1 MNEFE
6 KNQILKQVSSVLNI
20 CNQIVSRLSE
30 IDCRQVTLHQDQ
42 QMFLDYSSSSSSV
55 PPFDLYSDHNSDV
68 SVSEF
73 DSFDNNN
80 NSGYWWDT
88 PPSQFYQCVFDDDDK
103 ENIAVINA
111 VDIDPLKNVAD
122 TTSVN
127 LEGKHE
133 NEQMTA
139 DAIVTELPTTSTINS
154 KITSAKLQTSVN
166 RFDIQIGL
174 TTQISANDSTDEEMF
189 DEAVPEH
196 AVLHSLR
203 SEFVLMDSVLQF
215 LGVAAPDAIYRPN
228 WRQEEAKKLIHPLFY
243 NLWNHCNSIFTE
255 EKDDDT
261 PKMAEPADIYH
272 TIDLSCVN
280 ARFIQNIPKP
290 NHYPV
295 LGVSQDPD
303 FYHKWY
309 SKEDT
314 TKHFLKSFPHGALY
328 GYETNIGIV
337 APPTEPVHGYIWS
350 ERYGSFVLHAVQ
362 PGERARSSCR
372 RRG

>member
-30 IDCRQVTLHQDQ
+30 IDCRQVTLHQDP

-88 PPSQFYQCVFDDDDK
+88 PPSQFYQCVFDDNEDDEDDEDK
-103 ENIAVINA
+103 ENDVE
-111 VDIDPLKNVAD
+111 K
-122 TTSVN
+122 
-127 LEGKHE
+127 
-133 NEQMTA
+133 MTA
-139 DAIVTELPTTSTINS
+139 DVTELPTTRINTS
-154 KITSAKLQTSVN
+154 MITSNPLQNFVKGV
-166 RFDIQIGL
+166 DIQNVL
-174 TTQISANDSTDEEMF
+174 ATQISTNVSTDEEMF

-228 WRQEEAKKLIHPLFY
+228 WRQEEAKKLIHPVFY

-309 SKEDT
+309 PKEDT

-362 PGERARSSCR
+362 PGERTRSSCR